1 MVVLTELKQL
11 LEDPDYKDLPK
22 DTKKIVAKDY
32 LITYI
37 LGYIYGHKDYRKLV
51 FYGETC
57 LRVVYGLNRLSEDI
71 DIDNKVKINLENFG
85 NDLQKFVKGLLGG
98 EVIVHTQTGEG
109 GISRFVIKMPILY
122 ELGLSPLKSEKLHI
136 KVEVSSH
143 NQIYT
148 KEITT
153 KLRNGVSMTIAHF
166 DKPSLMA
173 GKMIA
178 CMERVFRK
186 GVTNVMVKGRDWY
199 DLWWYLSQEVVP
211 NEEKLRAD
219 SKDGIGIN
227 EAWEIISKQIKQ
239 LKRRDLEV
247 DLIPFFTDQIFI
259 NEWLNNF
266 PDYFKRLL
274 KQAS

>member
-11 LEDPDYKDLPK
+11 LEDPGYKDLPK

-51 FYGETC
+51 FYGGTC

-71 DIDNKVKINLENFG
+71 DTDNKAKINLENFG
-85 NDLQKFVKGLLGG
+85 NDLQKFVKGLLGE
-98 EVIVHTQTGEG
+98 EVLVHTQTGEG

-143 NQIYT
+143 NQTYN

-186 GVTNVMVKGRDWY
+186 GVTSAMVKGRDWY
-199 DLWWYLSQEVVP
+199 DLWWYLSQGVVP

-219 SKDGIGIN
+219 STDGVGVD
-227 EAWEIISKQIKQ
+227 EAWEIIRSQIKK

-247 DLIPFFTDQIFI
+247 DLVPFFTDQVFI
-259 NEWLNNF
+259 NEWLDNF
-266 PDYFKRLL
+266 PDYFERLF